1 MLVFCL
7 LVCKLVSLLPESL
20 LEVKDLTA
28 QLLLLFIFLLDFGLV
43 SLTIPLKRLQQL
55 LIGRI
60 IPTIVLDTLVSA
72 ASRHMLL
79 R

>member
-20 LEVKDLTA
+20 LEVKDLIA

-60 IPTIVLDTLVSA
+60 IATIILDTLVSA